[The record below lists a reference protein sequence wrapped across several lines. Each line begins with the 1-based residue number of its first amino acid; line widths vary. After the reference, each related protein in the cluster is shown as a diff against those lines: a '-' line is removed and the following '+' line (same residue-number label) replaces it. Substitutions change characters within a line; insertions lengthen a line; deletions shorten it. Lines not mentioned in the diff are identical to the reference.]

1 MSTQAGALEANTLHS
16 HGHRNRPK
24 RGAKGDI
31 FILSIAH
38 AGSSAGSVQ
47 DALSGSLF
55 NFEDEGL
62 RSSEL
67 VALDCI
73 ANELKFVLMDAQ
85 LYEFS
90 ARSLSAGK

>member
-1 MSTQAGALEANTLHS
+1 M
-16 HGHRNRPK
+16 
-24 RGAKGDI
+24 
-31 FILSIAH
+31 
-38 AGSSAGSVQ
+38 Q

-55 NFEDEGL
+55 NFEDEGF
-62 RSSEL
+62 RSGEL